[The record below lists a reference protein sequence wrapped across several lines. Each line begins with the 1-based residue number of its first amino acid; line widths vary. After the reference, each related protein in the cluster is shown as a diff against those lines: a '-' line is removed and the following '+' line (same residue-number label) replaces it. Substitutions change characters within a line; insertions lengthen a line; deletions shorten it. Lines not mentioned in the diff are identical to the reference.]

1 MDLSDFIV
9 MIVDDTETNID
20 VLVDTLGD
28 YYDVRV
34 AMDGETALEDIEEE
48 KPDLILLDIMM
59 PGMDG
64 YQVCEKLKS
73 NPETSNIPVIFLTAM
88 SEVQDE
94 ARGLALGAVDYVIK
108 PFSPALVKA
117 RVKNQIE
124 LKKNRDH
131 LESVASQL
139 REAYNVISDSIHYAS
154 RIQKSTLPSPE
165 RIRNILSDYFI
176 LWEPR
181 DVVGGDIY
189 WCKPWKGGHV
199 LFLTDCTGH
208 GVPGAFMSLIGNGAL
223 EHALSEVEEGDL
235 SFLLQTLH
243 CIVQKGL
250 NQDHVDHGKNDVQ
263 KERQDK
269 AYQSNDGFECGAC
282 YISGDRRTM
291 RFAGAGFPL
300 FILNGDD
307 ITIIKGE
314 RKSIGYCNV
323 PQDITFTSHTIDLLP
338 DNTYYMT
345 SDGLLDQVGGEK
357 KRSFGKKRFMRLIL
371 EMKELPLYRQS
382 AYISDALKVYQ
393 GSEKRRDDV
402 SVMGFRL

>member
-28 YYDVRV
+28 QYDIRV

-64 YQVCEKLKS
+64 YQVCEILKS
-73 NPETSNIPVIFLTAM
+73 NPATRHIPVIFLTAM
-88 SEVQDE
+88 SDVQDE
-94 ARGLALGAVDYVIK
+94 ARGLALGAVDYVAK
-108 PFSPALVKA
+108 PFSPDLVKA

-131 LESVASQL
+131 LEAVAAQL

-154 RIQKSTLPSPE
+154 RIQRSTLPSPE
-165 RIRNILSDYFI
+165 LIKEAVSDYFI

-189 WCKPWKGGHV
+189 WCKPWGRGYV
-199 LFLTDCTGH
+199 LILTDCTGH
-208 GVPGAFMSLIGNGAL
+208 GVPGAFMSLIGKGAL
-223 EHALSEVEEGDL
+223 EQAISEIEEGDL
-235 SFLLQTLH
+235 SGLLQTLH
-243 CIVQKGL
+243 QMVQTGL
-250 NQDHVDHGKNDVQ
+250 NQDHPEETSDPSQ
-263 KERQDK
+263 TT
-269 AYQSNDGFECGAC
+269 AQSNDGFECGAC
-282 YISGDRRTM
+282 YIAGDRQTLQ
-291 RFAGAGFPL
+291 FAGAGFPL
-300 FILNGDD
+300 FIANGDR
-307 ITIIKGE
+307 IAIIKGD
-314 RKSIGYCNV
+314 RKSLGYRKV
-323 PQDITFTSHTIDLLP
+323 PRDITFTCHTIDP
-338 DNTYYMT
+338 APENTYYMT

-357 KRSFGKKRFMRLIL
+357 KHCFGKKRF
-371 EMKELPLYRQS
+371 KELLFTLKDIPLSRQ
-382 AYISDALKVYQ
+382 ISMISTALKQYQ
-393 GSEKRRDDV
+393 GNEKRRDDV

>member
-28 YYDVRV
+28 DYDVRV
-34 AMDGETALEDIEEE
+34 AMDGETALEDIEDE

-64 YQVCEKLKS
+64 YGVCEVLKS
-73 NPETSNIPVIFLTAM
+73 NPETSDIPVIFLTAM

-94 ARGLALGAVDYVIK
+94 ARGLALGAVDYVTK
-108 PFSPALVKA
+108 PFSPDLVKA

-131 LESVASQL
+131 LEAVVSQL
-139 REAYNVISDSIHYAS
+139 RDAYNVISDSIHYAS
-154 RIQKSTLPSPE
+154 RIQRSTLPSPE
-165 RIRNILSDYFI
+165 RISEIVSDYFV
-176 LWEPR
+176 LWDPR

-189 WCKPWKGGHV
+189 WCKSWNKGHV
-199 LFLTDCTGH
+199 LILTDCTGH

-235 SFLLQTLH
+235 SCLLQTLH
-243 CIVQKGL
+243 GIVQKGL
-250 NQDHVDHGKNDVQ
+250 NQDHIAGFNQVTKSS
-263 KERQDK
+263 
-269 AYQSNDGFECGAC
+269 QSNDGFECGAC
-282 YISGDRRTM
+282 YISGDGQIM

-307 ITIIKGE
+307 ITVIKGE

-323 PQDITFTSHTIDLLP
+323 PQDITFISHAIELSP
-338 DNTYYMT
+338 ENTYYMS

-357 KRSFGKKRFMRLIL
+357 RRAFGKRRFQQLIL
-371 EMKELPLYRQS
+371 TIKDLPLSRQQVEI
-382 AYISDALKVYQ
+382 AEALKVFQ
-393 GSEKRRDDV
+393 GDEKRRDDV
-402 SVMGFRL
+402 SVLGFRL